1 MLCKLVPNFVIE
13 ERKWAILGEHIF
25 HPKQPAAE
33 VTWGIPKNPADL
45 TLPGVAHISSF
56 LDFLRSMP
64 KPLAKELGQVEEGS
78 IFFPNVRV
86 RGENLRK
93 GAYVLQL
100 RVQDVG
106 LEVFRVKYAVGAS
119 YSYQI
124 HVGFFEMTKDEAC
137 PRNICDC
144 YSGFVFSLLCSNY
157 PFLLLIFSLFKRF
170 FFCFFSGLG
179 HAPISTLFFWF

>member
-1 MLCKLVPNFVIE
+1 MACALHNLRMLCKLVPNFVIE

-78 IFFPNVRV
+78 IFFPKCSCERRKSSQRSVR
-86 RGENLRK
+86 
-93 GAYVLQL
+93 A
-100 RVQDVG
+100 
-106 LEVFRVKYAVGAS
+106 AVAS
-119 YSYQI
+119 A
-124 HVGFFEMTKDEAC
+124 GCGT
-137 PRNICDC
+137 
-144 YSGFVFSLLCSNY
+144 
-157 PFLLLIFSLFKRF
+157 
-170 FFCFFSGLG
+170 
-179 HAPISTLFFWF
+179 